1 MTTHH
6 CVSSKVQPH
15 PAFPFSPLNLFLSI
29 GGLILGILLLY
40 TNGTA
45 QDSPVV
51 RFTHGKRV
59 VPTYTFSRSETVAP
73 LFKSIENMGHYPYT
87 ILDWESRARKP
98 VPVEYESL
106 VLENE
111 YLRVEF
117 LPELGGRIWSARD
130 KVANREIFY
139 HPTVIKPGR
148 YNQRGGWPVGNLE
161 LYGPY
166 DAHMLTWPGEA
177 WSWAVRRHP
186 DGDATV
192 VLSHIDHFFRNK
204 ISLEVTLHPGK
215 AYLETTLRLHNK
227 NMLPNRYLIW
237 TNAGVATTE
246 GSRFVYPMTKT
257 IGHVSSAIGVWPII
271 DGVDLSWNKNN
282 KNMLGVFGLDIYDNF
297 MSIYDYQA
305 DYGTICYT
313 NRLLARGMK
322 TWTFGSGLTALRQMA
337 TYTDNDGLYMETQ
350 SGRFIWDGNYE
361 FIDPGKTDG
370 WTEYW
375 FGAGKL
381 GGLTTA
387 TRDVAVN
394 LEVPLQRPGKAKLAL
409 TATGS
414 FPGAVLELYA
424 GDQKVWSQIQDLVF
438 GGIFRTEFA
447 LSTDSNDKVLRLQVC
462 SKDGRSLLDHKIYP
476 DGSHPDAVYASDSI
490 PRKFGPL
497 ETLHA
502 EEAYQKGLGHEKFG
516 EMNDAIEA
524 YKAALARDPL
534 FSPVHLR
541 LGLLALDRFQEEK
554 AVEHFE
560 KVLERDPTNGD
571 AHYYLGVVYSE
582 LNKRPEARR
591 HYYRLLPSSGKF
603 ERRDYGLG
611 VLALSEGDRCEAC
624 HKLSAAAAL
633 TPQDLSVRQAYAYL
647 LRKEGRSV
655 AAENERKAIL
665 ELDPTNALARAEQ
678 LFAGETS
685 QQGSQLHSDVGGKAV
700 QSSVPALA
708 GADDNEGLALVPE
721 LLDRACAHHPQ
732 GYLELATEY
741 LRLAAW
747 EEAGRVLDR
756 GIESARSAGE
766 APYPLLLYYR
776 AFADMQM
783 GDKEAARRFVDL
795 ARRQDLKL
803 EIFPFRSEDLK
814 VLKLALKINP
824 ADANAA
830 VMLGDILYSR
840 DHRDEAVE
848 IWRLAGQ
855 RDPKHFFALRDLG
868 MAMLVEGKQ
877 QEGLELLTRASDL
890 RPDHM
895 ATTMLVANI
904 NARLGNTQA
913 ARRVFEKAL
922 QAQPQNDQVLE
933 KLASLEAQ
941 LGNDSRALELLTAHT
956 FEPTHLSYSLLHLY
970 RGVRLMLALE
980 AARESKFSDALAQ
993 VRAAAQPPSSLGVDD
1008 FATIKSSRLLMFEA
1022 LLAQARGDSSG
1033 AMAAWRA
1040 AAGSLDD
1047 DVEGEGLF
1055 RAIALYKTGQV
1066 QKAEDWFKD
1075 SVSIN
1080 EARKTDN
1087 AVDLRLH
1094 AYGLAGI
1101 YAAFQG
1107 DDVLAADNFRKALE
1121 IDQSYL
1127 YSRQSLAWLQAGMLK
1142 GLRR

>member
-1 MTTHH
+1 
-6 CVSSKVQPH
+6 
-15 PAFPFSPLNLFLSI
+15 
-29 GGLILGILLLY
+29 
-40 TNGTA
+40 
-45 QDSPVV
+45 
-51 RFTHGKRV
+51 
-59 VPTYTFSRSETVAP
+59 
-73 LFKSIENMGHYPYT
+73 
-87 ILDWESRARKP
+87 LDWESRSRKP

-139 HPTVIKPGR
+139 RPTVIKPGR

-166 DAHMLTWPGEA
+166 DAHMLTWPGEP
-177 WSWAVRRHP
+177 WSWAVRHHA
-186 DGDATV
+186 DGDTTV

-215 AYLETTLRLHNK
+215 AYLETTLRLYNK

-257 IGHVSSAIGVWPII
+257 IGHVSSAIGVWPIV
-271 DGVDLSWNKNN
+271 DGVELSWNKNN

-297 MSIYDYQA
+297 MSIYDYKV

-322 TWTFGSGLTALRQMA
+322 TWTFGSGLTALRHMA
-337 TYTDNDGLYMETQ
+337 VYTDNDGLYMETQ

-375 FGAGKL
+375 FGAAKL
-381 GGLTTA
+381 GGLVTA

-394 LEVPLQRPGKAKLAL
+394 LEIPVQRPGTAKLAV
-409 TATGS
+409 TATGL
-414 FPGAVLELYA
+414 FPGAVLQLYA
-424 GDQKVWSQIQDLVF
+424 GDQKVWNQTQDLVF
-438 GGIFRTEFA
+438 GAVFRTEMRLGA
-447 LSTDSNDKVLRLQVC
+447 DSSDKVLRLQVH
-462 SKDGRSLLDHKIYP
+462 SKDGRSLLDHRIYP

-490 PRKFGPL
+490 PRKFGSL

-516 EMNDAIEA
+516 EVNDAIAA
-524 YKAALARDPL
+524 YKAALAKDPL

-541 LGLLALDRFQEEK
+541 LGLLALDRFQEKE
-554 AVEHFE
+554 AVQHFE

-571 AHYYLGVVYSE
+571 AHYYLGVVYAE
-582 LNKRPEARR
+582 QGKRSEARR

-611 VLALSEGDRCEAC
+611 LLALSEGDKCEAC

-633 TPQDLSVRQAYAYL
+633 TPKDVSVRQAYAYL
-647 LRKEGRSV
+647 LRKEGRSA

-665 ELDPTNALARAEQ
+665 DLDPTNTLARAEQ
-678 LFAGETS
+678 LFAGETP
-685 QQGSQLHSDVGGKAV
+685 QQGSGFASDVLGKAAQPFV
-700 QSSVPALA
+700 PTSV
-708 GADDNEGLALVPE
+708 GADDKESLASIPE
-721 LLDRACAHHPQ
+721 LLDRACARHPQ

-741 LRLAAW
+741 FRLAAW
-747 EEAGRVLDR
+747 EEASRVLDR
-756 GIESARSAGE
+756 GIETAKSAGE

-776 AFADMQM
+776 AFAATQT
-783 GDKEAARRFVDL
+783 GDKKTAHGFIGQAH
-795 ARRQDLKL
+795 RQDLKL
-803 EIFPFRSEDLK
+803 EIFPFRSEDVK
-814 VLKLALKINP
+814 ILKLALKIDP

-830 VMLGDILYSR
+830 VMLGDILYSKDR
-840 DHRDEAVE
+840 RNEAVA
-848 IWRLAGQ
+848 IWRSAVQ
-855 RDPKHFFALRDLG
+855 RDPKHFSALRDLG

-877 QEGLELLTRASDL
+877 QEGLELLTRASDV

-922 QAQPQNDQVLE
+922 QGQPQNDQVLE

-941 LGNDSRALELLTAHT
+941 IGNDSRALELLTRHT

-980 AARESKFSDALAQ
+980 AAKGLKFPDALAQ

-1008 FATIKSSRLLMFEA
+1008 FAIIKSSRLLMFEA
-1022 LLAQARGDSSG
+1022 LLAQARGDCSA
-1033 AMAAWRA
+1033 AMTAWRA
-1040 AAGSLDD
+1040 AAETLDD

-1075 SVSIN
+1075 SVNLN
-1080 EARKTDN
+1080 EARKTDS

-1094 AYGLAGI
+1094 AYNMAGI
-1101 YAAFQG
+1101 YAVFQG
-1107 DDVLAADNFRKALE
+1107 DDTSAAENFRKALE

-1127 YSRQSLAWLQAGMLK
+1127 YARLGLAWLQAGMLK
-1142 GLRR
+1142 GLKR